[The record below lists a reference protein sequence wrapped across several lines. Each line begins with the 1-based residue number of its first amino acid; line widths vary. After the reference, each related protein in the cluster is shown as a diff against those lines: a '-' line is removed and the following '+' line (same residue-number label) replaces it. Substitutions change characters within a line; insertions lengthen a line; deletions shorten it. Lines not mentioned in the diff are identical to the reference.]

1 MRKNA
6 MAAALTN
13 MPLIDEKLGNIA
25 AVVLNDVRKNGK
37 KSDFEE
43 EKHEK
48 TCKRKCQLG
57 RLY

>member
-1 MRKNA
+1 

-37 KSDFEE
+37 KSAFEE

-48 TCKRKCQLG
+48 ICKRKCQLG